1 MNYLLGYSSLSLAM
15 PEEQGDAME
24 VPGVS
29 QPEGSSLI
37 GESHLGKVR
46 RTADPGI
53 SFAFA
58 VPFQVC
64 CSSPSLVSSMV

>member
-1 MNYLLGYSSLSLAM
+1 M

-37 GESHLGKVR
+37 GESHLGKVAGLQ
-46 RTADPGI
+46 T
-53 SFAFA
+53 
-58 VPFQVC
+58 
-64 CSSPSLVSSMV
+64 LEYL